1 MLHWLTIMLLHS
13 VSISYFRRS
22 VILLWCHRLKSNYTC
37 IRQHRITPLTLMYRV
52 TIKFKVTQSETV
64 YMPSFYICCDGHKKS
79 AQIPPLLSTIISL
92 FYSPRFSLALITLTK
107 SWDKRI
113 ARRIFTV
120 WIAKHPQMRF
130 QPEAM
135 HNTYGHTIWAK
146 SKYIL
151 KNQG

>member
-1 MLHWLTIMLLHS
+1 MLLFPEWPSLKLSKETRNKTTHMLHWLTIMLLHS

-107 SWDKRI
+107 SWDK
-113 ARRIFTV
+113 
-120 WIAKHPQMRF
+120 
-130 QPEAM
+130 
-135 HNTYGHTIWAK
+135 
-146 SKYIL
+146 
-151 KNQG
+151 KNCKENIHSMNS